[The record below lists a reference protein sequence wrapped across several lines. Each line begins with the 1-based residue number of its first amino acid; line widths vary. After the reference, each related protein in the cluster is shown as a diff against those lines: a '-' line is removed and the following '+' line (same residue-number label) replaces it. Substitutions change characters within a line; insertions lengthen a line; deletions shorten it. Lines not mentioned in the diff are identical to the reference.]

1 MSRNSLRCFA
11 PRSFAPRSFPVA
23 LGLAAVLLAPASLV
37 LAGGALPPLDSPG
50 LAQGPYSSVHML
62 LQKTVLK
69 VNVATVD
76 VRFDKATQAR
86 FAELAR
92 GQQYSYPLDAQLAA
106 AAIAAPHAVV
116 QMQFVRDVPLNRWI
130 GVVRDNLELAR
141 EAGLIGRDIEQR
153 VANAIPQWFAPLQ
166 ERGYQKGDKL
176 IYAISPETLRTV
188 VLSAGGQVLLDLTE
202 REAGARR
209 VVMPSYFAPK
219 SDTREHL
226 IRSLLE
232 RR

>member
-1 MSRNSLRCFA
+1 MSRNTR
-11 PRSFAPRSFPVA
+11 RSFAA
-23 LGLAAVLLAPASLV
+23 AAGLAVVLLAPAFPAFLAM
-37 LAGGALPPLDSPG
+37 AGGALPSLDAPE
-50 LAQGPYSSVHML
+50 LAQGAYSSMHML

-69 VNVATVD
+69 IDVATVD
-76 VRFDKATQAR
+76 VRVDRPTQAH

-92 GQQYSYPLDAQLAA
+92 GQQYSYPLDAQLAS

-141 EAGLIGRDIEQR
+141 EAGLITRDIEQK
-153 VANAIPQWFAPLQ
+153 VSNAIPQWFAPLA
-166 ERGYQKGDKL
+166 ERGYQKHDRL
-176 IYAISPETLRTV
+176 IYSITPDTLRTV
-188 VLSAGGQVLLDLTE
+188 VVSAGGQLLLDLSDH
-202 REAGARR
+202 EAGARR
-209 VVMPSYFAPK
+209 VVMASYFAPK
-219 SDTREHL
+219 SDTREPL

>member
-1 MSRNSLRCFA
+1 MSRNA
-11 PRSFAPRSFPVA
+11 PSSFAAA
-23 LGLAAVLLAPASLV
+23 LGLTAVLLSPALM
-37 LAGGALPPLDSPG
+37 AGGALPSLDSPE
-50 LAQGPYSSVHML
+50 LAQGPYSSMHML

-69 VNVATVD
+69 IDVATVD
-76 VRFDKATQAR
+76 VRVDRATQAH

-92 GQQYSYPLDAQLAA
+92 GQPYSYPLDAQLAA
-106 AAIAAPHAVV
+106 AAMAAPHAVV
-116 QMQFVRDVPLNRWI
+116 QMQFVRDVPLNRWL

-141 EAGLIGRDIEQR
+141 EAGLIGRDIKQR
-153 VANAIPQWFAPLQ
+153 VSNGIPQWFAPLQ

-176 IYAISPETLRTV
+176 IYAVGPDSLRTV
-188 VLSAGGQVLLDLTE
+188 VVSAGGQVLLDLSE

-219 SDTREHL
+219 SDTRELL

-232 RR
+232 KR

>member
-1 MSRNSLRCFA
+1 MSRNA
-11 PRSFAPRSFPVA
+11 PRSFATA
-23 LGLAAVLLAPASLV
+23 LGLAAVLLAPASM
-37 LAGGALPPLDSPG
+37 AGGALPSLDSPE
-50 LAQGPYSSVHML
+50 LAQGPYSSMHML

-69 VNVATVD
+69 IDVATVD

-92 GQQYSYPLDAQLAA
+92 GQQYSYPLDAQLAS
-106 AAIAAPHAVV
+106 AAIAAPHAIV

-176 IYAISPETLRTV
+176 IYAISPDTLRTV
-188 VLSAGGQVLLDLTE
+188 VVSPGGQVLLDLTE

-219 SDTREHL
+219 SDTRERL

-232 RR
+232 KR

>member
-1 MSRNSLRCFA
+1 MSRPR
-11 PRSFAPRSFPVA
+11 PRSFAAAV
-23 LGLAAVLLAPASLV
+23 GLAAVLLAPASM
-37 LAGGALPPLDSPG
+37 AGGALPSLDSPE
-50 LAQGPYSSVHML
+50 LAQGTYASMHML

-69 VNVATVD
+69 IDVATVD
-76 VRFDKATQAR
+76 VRVDKATQTR

-92 GQQYSYPLDAQLAA
+92 GQQYSYPLDAQLASA
-106 AAIAAPHAVV
+106 AMAAPRAVV
-116 QMQFVRDVPLNRWI
+116 QMQFVRDVPLNRWM

-153 VANAIPQWFAPLQ
+153 VSNGIPQWFAPLQ
-166 ERGYQKGDKL
+166 DRGYQKGDRL
-176 IYAISPETLRTV
+176 IYSVTPDALRTV

-209 VVMPSYFAPK
+209 VVLPSYFAPK
-219 SDTREHL
+219 SDTRELL

-232 RR
+232 NR